1 MRSTFD
7 RYHQEQGN
15 LPNGIYQYGIA
26 KDEEEEVK
34 DYLSPK
40 DNNEEVVNKLRKS
53 SYKGSTDSFELLD
66 MIASQNSKDEK
77 ARKRSELEDY
87 IQDSDAPER
96 TSLGKGYKGLLKKS
110 T

>member
-1 MRSTFD
+1 
-7 RYHQEQGN
+7 
-15 LPNGIYQYGIA
+15 
-26 KDEEEEVK
+26 
-34 DYLSPK
+34 
-40 DNNEEVVNKLRKS
+40 
-53 SYKGSTDSFELLD
+53 